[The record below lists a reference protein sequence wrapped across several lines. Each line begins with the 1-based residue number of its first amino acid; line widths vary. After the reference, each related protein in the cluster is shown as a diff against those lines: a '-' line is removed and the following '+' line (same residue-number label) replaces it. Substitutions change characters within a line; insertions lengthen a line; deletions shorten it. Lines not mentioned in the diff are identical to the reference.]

1 MSLKPDLLA
10 ALVTGLRGHVP
21 RCIGKPAFRALKCGT
36 AAVRTATAHE
46 LGTSMNERRAAVALV
61 LRRRN
66 QGSAGDNDAK
76 PSTKIEILLI
86 RRAVNERDPWSG
98 DVALPGGKVEAGE
111 TDFEATIRECK
122 EEVSLM
128 DECIN

>member
-1 MSLKPDLLA
+1 
-10 ALVTGLRGHVP
+10 
-21 RCIGKPAFRALKCGT
+21 
-36 AAVRTATAHE
+36 
-46 LGTSMNERRAAVALV
+46 MNERRAAVALV